1 MTYVAILDADVL
13 HPHVAVDLVLR
24 LAERRLFQP
33 AWSEEILEEVH
44 RSLVRRG
51 LDPSRIASRIGV
63 MRQQFPEAMTA
74 GVGRF
79 LAAVPAAVDPGDHHV
94 VAAALA
100 ARADAIVTRNVRDF
114 APNEVIGRGIE
125 VQSLDAF
132 LLNQW
137 SLDADALVGVLDEME
152 EDRTRPPKTVE
163 EILDSLSPL
172 APSFVIA
179 VRDSIAPDRR

>member
-1 MTYVAILDADVL
+1 MAYVAILDADVL
-13 HPHVAVDLVLR
+13 HPHVAVDLLLR

-44 RSLVRRG
+44 RSLIRRG
-51 LDPSRIASRIGV
+51 LDPTRIARRLEV
-63 MRQQFPEAMTA
+63 MRMQFPEAMTVD
-74 GVGRF
+74 VGHF
-79 LAAVPAAVDPGDHHV
+79 LTAVPTAVNSGDHHV

-114 APNEVIGRGIE
+114 APHELIGLGIE

-137 SLDADALVGVLDEME
+137 SLDVDTLASVLREME
-152 EDRTRPPKTVE
+152 EDRNRPPKTVG

-172 APSFVIA
+172 APAFADAMREAI
-179 VRDSIAPDRR
+179 PLEGG